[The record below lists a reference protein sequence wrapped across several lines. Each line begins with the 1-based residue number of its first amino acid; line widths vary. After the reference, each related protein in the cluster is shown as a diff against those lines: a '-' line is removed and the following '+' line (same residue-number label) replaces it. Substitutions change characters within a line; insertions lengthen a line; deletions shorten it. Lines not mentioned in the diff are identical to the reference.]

1 MFQSSNEKNSTIL
14 SESAAHKSLFL
25 GTLCFEIVDYVLNT
39 SLFVGKN
46 VVIGFPP
53 ILQLPFVFSAVSVT
67 LIFIVKYRV
76 VVICL

>member
-1 MFQSSNEKNSTIL
+1 MFQSSKEKMAANSTIL

-25 GTLCFEIVDYVLNT
+25 GTLCSEIVDYVLNT

-53 ILQLPFVFSAVSVT
+53 ILLLPLFF
-67 LIFIVKYRV
+67 LRYLLR
-76 VVICL
+76 